1 MITLYLV
8 RHGETEWNKSGRYQ
22 GSTDVALSDMGMA
35 QAEKV
40 ASYFKDIPLDGVIT
54 SPLQRARIT
63 AEGIAKSHGMELE
76 IVPALQELCFGD
88 WEGKTFSEIDQ
99 LWPGMIS
106 EMYHHPD
113 QLRLPH
119 GESFLDCPVRTMTF
133 MKELLSRGD
142 HKSYAIVSHGAAL
155 RTVICAMIDI
165 PLSCSWNMGLSNASV
180 TEIRHFV
187 GENNMKDMN
196 MLFSLNQTSHLAG
209 TATSHLPK

>member
-1 MITLYLV
+1 MITLYLI

-22 GSTDVALSDMGMA
+22 GSTDVALSAMGVA

-54 SPLQRARIT
+54 SPLKRARIT
-63 AEGIAKSHGMELE
+63 AEGIAKSH
-76 IVPALQELCFGD
+76 
-88 WEGKTFSEIDQ
+88 
-99 LWPGMIS
+99 
-106 EMYHHPD
+106 PD

-119 GESFLDCPVRTMTF
+119 GESFRDCQVRTMAF

-165 PLSCSWNMGLSNASV
+165 PLARSWNMGLSNASV

-187 GENNMKDMN
+187 GENNMMDMN
-196 MLFSLNQTSHLAG
+196 MLFSLNQTSHLAD
-209 TATSHLPK
+209 TATSHLLK